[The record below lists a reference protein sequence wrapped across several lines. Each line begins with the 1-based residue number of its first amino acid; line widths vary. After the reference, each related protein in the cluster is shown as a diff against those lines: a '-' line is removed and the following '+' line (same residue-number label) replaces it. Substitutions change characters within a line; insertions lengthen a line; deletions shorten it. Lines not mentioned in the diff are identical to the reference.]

1 MASAP
6 LIDSPL
12 PNRTHRGKV
21 RDTYDLNDGR
31 LLIVA
36 TDRISAFDVVLPNGI
51 PDKGAVLTQMS
62 AFWFDLTAG
71 VVPNHYL
78 RLADG
83 SDADNLPFELPPE
96 LRGRSMIV
104 KKAQRLD
111 VECIARGYLAG
122 SAWAEYQKTGKVSG
136 VRMPAGMVESEQFPE
151 PLFTP
156 TTKAEVGHDENMSHE
171 EYVNLLG
178 AEVANAVQL
187 RTLAMYKYA
196 AQYALERGIIIADTK
211 FEFGIVDGEPIL
223 IDEVLTPDSS
233 RFWPV
238 DQYHTGRSQPSF
250 DKQFVRDWLTSIG
263 WNREPPAPEMP
274 AEIIEK
280 TSQRY
285 HEALRRLTG
294 EELMTF

>member
-1 MASAP
+1 MATAP
-6 LIDSPL
+6 LLDSPL

-21 RDTYDLNDGR
+21 RDTYDLDDGR

-62 AFWFDLTAG
+62 AFWFDLTDG

-96 LRGRSMIV
+96 LLGRSMIV

-156 TTKAEVGHDENMSHE
+156 TTKAEVGHDENMSHADF
-171 EYVNLLG
+171 VNLLG

-211 FEFGIVDGEPIL
+211 FEFGIVDGEPIV

-280 TSQRY
+280 TSERY
-285 HEALRRLTG
+285 REALRRLTG